1 MDTAHSKESHARDT
15 ISQLKLEISNLT
27 KLVESGAGLNF
38 GQDTSVQELT
48 KMKDEL
54 IKQRD
59 EQLKEI
65 VTVCVKIVCFRAFCH
80 INYLCVQLRKKLTQ
94 STEQQHKAEQERSA
108 TEEKILEV

>member
-1 MDTAHSKESHARDT
+1 MVDTAHSKESHARDT

-54 IKQRD
+54 IQQRD

-65 VTVCVKIVCFRAFCH
+65 VTVGIKM
-80 INYLCVQLRKKLTQ
+80 LLL
-94 STEQQHKAEQERSA
+94 EQFV
-108 TEEKILEV
+108 T

>member
-1 MDTAHSKESHARDT
+1 MVDAAHSKESHARDT
-15 ISQLKLEISNLT
+15 INQLKLEISNLT

-54 IKQRD
+54 IQQRD

-65 VTVCVKIVCFRAFCH
+65 VTVCWMATYFFFSHAASFL
-80 INYLCVQLRKKLTQ
+80 NYGFVV
-94 STEQQHKAEQERSA
+94 
-108 TEEKILEV
+108 EEKTCAVNRDPAQSRAREDCN

>member
-1 MDTAHSKESHARDT
+1 MDTAHSKEEQARDT
-15 ISQLKLEISNLT
+15 ISQLRLEISNLS

-54 IKQRD
+54 IQQRD

-65 VTVCVKIVCFRAFCH
+65 VNVC
-80 INYLCVQLRKKLTQ
+80 LRKLHLGILNMLFYQIAKKKTSPIYRTSAQ
-94 STEQQHKAEQERSA
+94 SRTREIFHGRKNS
-108 TEEKILEV
+108 